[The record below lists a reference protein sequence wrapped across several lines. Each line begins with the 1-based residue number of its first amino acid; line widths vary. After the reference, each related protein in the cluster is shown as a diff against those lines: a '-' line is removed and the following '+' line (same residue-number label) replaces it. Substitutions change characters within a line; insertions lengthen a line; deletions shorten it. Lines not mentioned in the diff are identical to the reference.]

1 MSYWAGQ
8 RHTIHRNLMETVD
21 IFKSKGGRFCCS
33 YFYAKFFSKRR
44 KSRDIPGTSANQTR
58 RLPLTADQLFRRI
71 RKGLPDAVC
80 SQQHGAT
87 FATVVFFAKKIR
99 LLISK
104 TKRKTYK
111 KYPFGIKF
119 HSVFVI
125 ALGIKFRKI
134 YIFFLFYF
142 QNFGGSLPA
151 SSSASTRCTDIK
163 KGTHPLLFFLPAM
176 LIIIRKTIK
185 KRSGI

>member
-1 MSYWAGQ
+1 MNRRVPNGTHGGV
-8 RHTIHRNLMETVD
+8 RGRKFLIKRNFLLLDCQV
-21 IFKSKGGRFCCS
+21 FP
-33 YFYAKFFSKRR
+33 KRR

-87 FATVVFFAKKIR
+87 FATVVFFAKKVR

-119 HSVFVI
+119 HSIFVI
-125 ALGIKFRKI
+125 ALGIKFRNV

-176 LIIIRKTIK
+176 LIIIRKPIK